1 MFDGL
6 DKYSCFKDGKGRETW
21 DVELSQINLRRVA
34 DEVQGEIRTA
44 LIKGEMIPVAIRFT
58 QKWPSSNWN
67 KRYDTREVTA
77 FLGDKL
83 VNREGSVFVRVI
95 PQGNDLR
102 SQTALD
108 IAWDADEVLRLM
120 TFSDAKRFH
129 QRLGHRIF
137 MTQARI
143 EGKNEI
149 FIKNICTDVLC
160 DPRKFTHAYS
170 A

>member
-21 DVELSQINLRRVA
+21 DVELSSVNIQRVC

-44 LIKGEMIPVAIRFT
+44 LIKGEMVPVAIRFD
-58 QKWPSSNWN
+58 QKWPSMSWN
-67 KRYDTREVTA
+67 KRYEKRSITA

-83 VNREGSVFVRVI
+83 VNREGSSFVRVI

-102 SQTALD
+102 SETM
-108 IAWDADEVLRLM
+108 IHISWDADELLNLS
-120 TFSDAKRFH
+120 TFAEGKAFH
-129 QRLGHRIF
+129 HKHGHRIF
-137 MTQARI
+137 MTQARL
-143 EGKNEI
+143 EGVTDHRAEV
-149 FIKNICTDVLC
+149 ICETVGC
-160 DPRKFTHAYS
+160 DPKQFKYAHS